1 MKASYLVLTLFSLML
16 VIIILLYLPSLIEL
30 SYIRDLTWITL
41 FILIAD
47 IALSLILALSK
58 NKGEKPIK
66 QKV

>member
-16 VIIILLYLPSLIEL
+16 VIILLLYLPSLIEL

>member
-16 VIIILLYLPSLIEL
+16 VIIILLYLPSLIES

-41 FILIAD
+41 FILIVD

>member
-16 VIIILLYLPSLIEL
+16 VIIILLYLPSLIES

-41 FILIAD
+41 FILIVD
-47 IALSLILALSK
+47 IAFSLILALSK